1 MNRSLRSF
9 SILALSLLL
18 WSDIA
23 WAQGTAQLNGR
34 VSDPSGAVL
43 AGVTVTATQTD
54 TGFTRTVVTD
64 ESGAWVIEAFNL
76 FNNFNWGDPNTSLDA
91 GTFGRITTQTG
102 DPRIM
107 QFAVKFGF

>member
-1 MNRSLRSF
+1 MSVARVLPV
-9 SILALSLLL
+9 AE
-18 WSDIA
+18 
-23 WAQGTAQLNGR
+23 GR
-34 VSDPSGAVL
+34 TLEFRV
-43 AGVTVTATQTD
+43 
-54 TGFTRTVVTD
+54 
-64 ESGAWVIEAFNL
+64 EAFNL